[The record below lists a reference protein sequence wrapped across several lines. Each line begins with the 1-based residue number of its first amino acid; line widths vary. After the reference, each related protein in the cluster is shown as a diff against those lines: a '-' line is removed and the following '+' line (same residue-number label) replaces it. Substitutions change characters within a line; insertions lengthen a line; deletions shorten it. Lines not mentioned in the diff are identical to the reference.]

1 MGEINMNQKNQQGE
15 NFMKNKIMLF
25 IALFFGL
32 GLSSVFAQEWSPA
45 QKEVWKNVNDY
56 WALMAKGDL
65 NGFFEYFHQDYVGWD
80 NGDVLPSSKEESK
93 KMFTFFYSGVKVPFY
108 EIKPLAIKI
117 YGDFAFVHYLY
128 VMYMETP
135 DGKKKSEKGR
145 WTDILTKQGNKWVM
159 IGDHG
164 GRTSKD

>member
-1 MGEINMNQKNQQGE
+1 MEGFTMRIK
-15 NFMKNKIMLF
+15 KLF
-25 IALFFGL
+25 LTVLLITGFGIASLN
-32 GLSSVFAQEWSPA
+32 AQEWSVS

-145 WTDILTKQGNKWVM
+145 WTDILMKQGNKWVM

-164 GRTSKD
+164 GATEEKAQ